1 MLDLPKSWGDI
12 LKSLAKSR
20 GQTKIGYV
28 RELIRADLIKR
39 GLINE

>member
-1 MLDLPKSWGDI
+1 MLIIPNDWAEI
-12 LKSLAKSR
+12 LKTLAKSR
-20 GQTKIGYV
+20 GQTKTGYV